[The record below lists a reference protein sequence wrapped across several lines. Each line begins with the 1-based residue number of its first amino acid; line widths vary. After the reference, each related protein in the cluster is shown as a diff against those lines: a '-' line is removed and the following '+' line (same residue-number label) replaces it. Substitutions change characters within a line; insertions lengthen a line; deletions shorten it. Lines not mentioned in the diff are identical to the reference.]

1 MGMNIQQQTQ
11 QSIKRF
17 RERVLPIEWT
27 PRGILTSEGFAVCA
41 MADLHKV
48 DVLIESGVCNARST
62 VMWARYMP
70 DAEIVAVDWKLTGN
84 ARERLEPYDV
94 TLIEGDATSI
104 LPADIDLR
112 EGQRIGVFID
122 GPKGAVSVN
131 LARRCME
138 YPQVAF
144 VGVHDMTKLL
154 HGKPHAERAMLESAG
169 WSQWFT
175 DEEWFVNA
183 YGELDKDDSHLD
195 IEQGTQ
201 WTPGFRNEL
210 GQPPIPTGS
219 YGYTIGFLH
228 KDAKP

>member
-1 MGMNIQQQTQ
+1 MYSLKQQAA
-11 QSIKRF
+11 QSISRF
-17 RERVLPIEWT
+17 RERVFPIEWS
-27 PRGILTSEGFAVCA
+27 PRSILTSEGFAVCV

-70 DAEIVAVDWKLTGN
+70 AGEIVAVDWKLIGK

-94 TLIEGDATSI
+94 TFIEGDATNI

-122 GPKGAVSVN
+122 GPKGVEAVN
-131 LARRCME
+131 LACRCMD

-144 VGVHDMTKLL
+144 VGVHDMANLL

-183 YGELDKDDSHLD
+183 YGELDEDESHLD

-210 GQPPIPTGS
+210 GKSPIPLGS
-219 YGYTIGFLH
+219 YGHTIGFLH
-228 KDAKP
+228 KELIA